1 MPVSQLAANDLV
13 FDPATLRVELT
24 EVFRKHDDQPSDA
37 RPAIL
42 ARLTALV
49 ADAHTDAERRLNAD
63 GGGRACAARLSRFQD
78 ALINLIYDYTVAHV
92 YRPLNPADPD
102 QISVV
107 ATGGYGRGLLSR
119 GSDLDLLFLLPAK
132 QTAWGESV
140 VEYMLYMLW
149 DLRFKVGHA
158 TRTTDQ
164 CIKLANAD
172 MTIRTAL
179 LDARLI
185 FGDQDLF
192 NGLSRRF
199 ATDVV
204 AGTARAFIDAKL
216 AERDERH
223 KRTGESRYKVEPNV
237 KDGKGG
243 LRDLHTLHWLAKY
256 LHGESPGKDG
266 AVSRVFSA
274 EEMAT
279 FRSSE
284 DFLWTI
290 RCHLHFLTGRAEER
304 LTFDLQPQL
313 AKRLNY
319 QDRRGL
325 RAVERFMR
333 HYFLV
338 AKDVGDLTAALCAS
352 LEVQQLKASPSVASL
367 LNPLNWRTRR
377 RIRTRTEFRIENG
390 RLTVTDAEVF
400 QRDPVN
406 MIRFFREAE
415 ETKAFLHPDAARL
428 IRASLRLIDDKVRN
442 DPEANRIFLDL
453 LTSKND
459 AEDALRRMNEAG
471 VLGRFVPEFGKVVSM
486 MQYNMYHHY
495 TVDEHLLR
503 TVGELSK
510 IEHGAI
516 SDALP
521 LSTAIIKNIQSRR
534 VLFVAAFLHDI
545 AKGMDGDHSILGAV
559 VARRVCPR
567 FGLTAAETDT
577 VAWLIEQHLTM
588 SNTAQSRD
596 LSDPK
601 TIRAVADIVQSPERL
616 KLLLLLTVADIRA
629 VGPGTWNGW
638 KGQLLRTLY
647 YETEPLVAGG
657 HTVVAARERAQS
669 AQEEFRKA
677 LTVAAPQVSADAFAA
692 RAYPDYWLRTETK
705 KQVAHAQLLAAMNT
719 AKKTLVVDVHAD
731 AFTAVTEL
739 TVLAPNHPRLL
750 ALFAGACA
758 AAGAN
763 IVGAHIST
771 TRDGT
776 AIDTFLLQRAF
787 ELDADEV
794 RRGERIGDMIGKL
807 LKGEQWPARLLSRTA
822 PVRTGTA
829 SFDVP
834 PEALVD
840 NTLSDQFT
848 VIEVAGLDRPGLLYE
863 LTSAISDLNL
873 DITSAHIT
881 TFGEKAVDVFYVT
894 DLTNKKIESPSR
906 IALIRDRLVQAL
918 SGQALSGQALSG
930 QVLSGHVSGID
941 SGATAPQ
948 SVQAQTK
955 QISTAPVTARPSQ
968 PT

>member
-1 MPVSQLAANDLV
+1 MPEAPTTADDLV
-13 FDPATLRVELT
+13 FDPAALRAELT
-24 EVFRKHDDQPSDA
+24 ALFRGEDEQASEA
-37 RPAIL
+37 RPAVL
-42 ARLTALV
+42 ARLTELV
-49 ADAHTDAERRLNAD
+49 AIARADAERRLNAD
-63 GGGRACAARLSRFQD
+63 GQGRACAARLSRFQD
-78 ALINLIYDYTVAHV
+78 ALIQLVYDYTVAHV
-92 YRPLNPADPD
+92 YRPLNPADLD
-102 QISVV
+102 KISVI

-119 GSDLDLLFLLPAK
+119 GSDIDLLFLLPAK

-158 TRTTDQ
+158 TRTIDH
-164 CIKLANAD
+164 CVKLALSD

-185 FGDQDLF
+185 FGDAALF
-192 NGLSRRF
+192 DAMMQRF
-199 ATDVV
+199 ADDVV
-204 AGTARAFIDAKL
+204 RGTAKSFIDAKL

-256 LHGESPGKDG
+256 IHGELPGQDG
-266 AVSRVFSA
+266 AESKIFSA
-274 EEMAT
+274 VEMTT
-279 FRSSE
+279 FRHSE
-284 DFLWTI
+284 DFLWTV

-313 AKRLNY
+313 AKRLGY

-325 RAVERFMR
+325 KAVERFMR

-338 AKDVGDLTAALCAS
+338 AKDVGDLTAALCS
-352 LEVQQLKASPSVASL
+352 GLEVQQLKTTPGLAQM
-367 LNPLNWRTRR
+367 LNPLTWRTRR
-377 RIRTRTEFRIENG
+377 RVRTRTEFRIENG
-390 RLTVTDAEVF
+390 RLTVPDAQVF
-400 QRDPVN
+400 VRDPVN
-406 MIRFFREAE
+406 LIRYFRELE

-428 IRASLRLIDDKVRN
+428 IRASLRLIDDGVRT
-442 DPEANRIFLDL
+442 DPEANRIFLEL
-453 LTSKND
+453 LTSEN
-459 AEDALRRMNEAG
+459 APEDSLRRMNEAG

-503 TVGELSK
+503 TVGELSS
-510 IEHGAI
+510 IEHGGAT
-516 SDALP
+516 DALP
-521 LSTAIIKNIQSRR
+521 LSTVLIKQIQSRR
-534 VLFVAAFLHDI
+534 VLYVAAFLHDI
-545 AKGMDGDHSILGAV
+545 AKGMEGDHSILGAA
-559 VARRVCPR
+559 VARRLCPR
-567 FGLTAAETDT
+567 FGLTAAETET

-596 LSDPK
+596 LSDAK
-601 TIRAVADIVQSPERL
+601 TIRAFADIVQSPERL
-616 KLLLLLTVADIRA
+616 KLLLLLTAADIRA

-647 YETEPLVAGG
+647 RETEPLVAGG
-657 HTVVAARERAQS
+657 HTIIGARERALG
-669 AQEEFRKA
+669 AQEEFRRA
-677 LTVAAPQVSADAFAA
+677 LAIAAPQLSADAFAN
-692 RAYPDYWLRTETK
+692 RAYPDYWLRTEPR
-705 KQVAHAQLLAAMNT
+705 KQVAHAQMLAAMET
-719 AKKTLVVDVHAD
+719 AHKTLAVDVQPD

-787 ELDADEV
+787 ELDEDEV

-807 LKGEQWPARLLSRTA
+807 LKGEQWPARLLSKTPAARGGA
-822 PVRTGTA
+822 GA
-829 SFDVP
+829 FEVP
-834 PEALVD
+834 PDVVID
-840 NTLSDQFT
+840 NALSDQFT
-848 VIEVAGLDRPGLLYE
+848 VIEVSGLDRPGLLYE

-894 DLTNKKIESPSR
+894 DLTNKKVTSAARHGSVRE
-906 IALIRDRLVQAL
+906 RLVAAL
-918 SGQALSGQALSG
+918 A
-930 QVLSGHVSGID
+930 
-941 SGATAPQ
+941 GAPAAPQ
-948 SVQAQTK
+948 TMVAT
-955 QISTAPVTARPSQ
+955 TAIAGKTSL
-968 PT
+968 